1 MHAHEGQ
8 LKQKRWKCKK
18 ANKLR
23 NPETRLPKID
33 LSISNINNIDR
44 YENNLT
50 CTFTRDNNNTSIQ
63 NYFVYEPGTKYYMV
77 AAYGQIITDRNKITI
92 F

>member
-1 MHAHEGQ
+1 M
-8 LKQKRWKCKK
+8 CK
-18 ANKLR
+18 NLENDESLIQHYINLGDVSSLLDPE
-23 NPETRLPKID
+23 NPIVGL
-33 LSISNINNIDR
+33 SNINNIDR